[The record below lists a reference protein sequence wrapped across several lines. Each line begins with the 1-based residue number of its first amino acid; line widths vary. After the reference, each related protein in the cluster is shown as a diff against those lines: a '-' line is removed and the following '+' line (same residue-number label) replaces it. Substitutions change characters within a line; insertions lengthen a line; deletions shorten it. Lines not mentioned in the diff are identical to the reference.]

1 MSVQYICSEKW
12 HAYKEQ
18 GHNKSLNAD
27 GVKEKINEVNI
38 IQIACGMWLWL
49 ENQWHLISKQHP
61 LNVVIDILTA

>member
-1 MSVQYICSEKW
+1 MSTRYIRSENR

-38 IQIACGMWLWL
+38 IQIACG
-49 ENQWHLISKQHP
+49 
-61 LNVVIDILTA
+61 T

>member
-1 MSVQYICSEKW
+1 MTIVLCGCRSVDWRSMSARYIRSENR

-38 IQIACGMWLWL
+38 IQIACG
-49 ENQWHLISKQHP
+49 
-61 LNVVIDILTA
+61 T